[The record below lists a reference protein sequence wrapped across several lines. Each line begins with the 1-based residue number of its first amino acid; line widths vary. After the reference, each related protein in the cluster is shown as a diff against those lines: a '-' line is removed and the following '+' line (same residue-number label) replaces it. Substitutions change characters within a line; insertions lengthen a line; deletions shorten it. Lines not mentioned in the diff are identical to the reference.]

1 MYEMKKCPKCQ
12 CNEIIKG
19 SLSGPSTLS
28 LSGIPNW
35 LSNYFTYTCKKCGYT
50 EIVKNI
56 EVKNTKTH
64 GSVLGG

>member
-1 MYEMKKCPKCQ
+1 MYVMKKCVKCGSQ
-12 CNEIIKG
+12 KIVKG

-35 LSNYFTYTCKKCGYT
+35 LGDYITYSCEECGYT
-50 EIVKNI
+50 ELVKEKN
-56 EVKNTKTH
+56 KNTSCR